1 MQLSLQSLYKMILN
15 KADKNHTH
23 SHTGEIESAKKLNG
37 VSFDHFIRNDL
48 KDQSI
53 ESNTNSTSLTLHSNN
68 TLLQLNAGNNKTYL
82 VIDNEN
88 LNTNNLHIIGYNK
101 EKVNVNIDGELN
113 VNGEKIATLSDINSI
128 NVQSQLPTGFIAQ
141 SICSNIPDG
150 YIEANGQ
157 LLLKDDYP
165 DLYNFAKNNT
175 SWISDNEWLDKL
187 AINSTVPFYSWGD
200 GVNTFRLP
208 KLESQYGEKI
218 FIKK

>member
-1 MQLSLQSLYKMILN
+1 
-15 KADKNHTH
+15 
-23 SHTGEIESAKKLNG
+23 
-37 VSFDHFIRNDL
+37 
-48 KDQSI
+48 
-53 ESNTNSTSLTLHSNN
+53 
-68 TLLQLNAGNNKTYL
+68 
-82 VIDNEN
+82 
-88 LNTNNLHIIGYNK
+88 
-101 EKVNVNIDGELN
+101 
-113 VNGEKIATLSDINSI
+113 
-128 NVQSQLPTGFIAQ
+128 
-141 SICSNIPDG
+141 
-150 YIEANGQ
+150 